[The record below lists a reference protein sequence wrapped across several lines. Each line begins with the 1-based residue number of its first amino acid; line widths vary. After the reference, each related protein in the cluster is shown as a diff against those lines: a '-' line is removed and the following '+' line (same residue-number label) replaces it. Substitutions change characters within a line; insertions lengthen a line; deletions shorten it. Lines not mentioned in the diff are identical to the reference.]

1 MRTAAIFFATAL
13 CLSAA
18 FSAPA
23 VASTP
28 SERRLVFDV
37 YLDDARIG
45 AHLFDLTDEGGEQ
58 VVRSQADF
66 EVKVLFFTAYSYEH
80 RNREV
85 WRDGCLQAIDSR
97 TDSNGERYAV
107 NGVSTPTGFEVRTVS
122 GEGRLDACVRT
133 FAYWDRALLDKPRL
147 LNSQTGEHVT
157 VTLRA
162 LDGTRLEIDGAQV
175 PVERY
180 ALSGDDIEI
189 VLYYASET
197 GQWMGLDSRL
207 DGGRTLQYR
216 RRDVPL
222 LSAAMDVPQ

>member
-1 MRTAAIFFATAL
+1 MRIAAIFCATAL

-18 FSAPA
+18 CSASA

-28 SERRLVFDV
+28 SERRLAFDV
-37 YLDDARIG
+37 YLDGERIG
-45 AHLFDLTDEGGEQ
+45 DHLFDLSDEGGKQ

-66 EVKVLFFTAYSYEH
+66 EVKVLFFTAFSYEH

-97 TDSNGERYAV
+97 TDSNGERYTV
-107 NGVSTPTGFEVRTVS
+107 NGTSTPTGFEVRTVS

-147 LNSQTGEHVT
+147 LNSQTGEHVM

-162 LDGTRLEIDGAQV
+162 LDGSRLEIDGAQL

-189 VLYYASET
+189 MLYYSSET
-197 GQWMGLDSRL
+197 GQWVGLDSRL
-207 DGGRTLQYR
+207 EGGRTLQYR
-216 RRDVPL
+216 RRGEPL
-222 LSAAMDVPQ
+222 LSAAMGVSQ

>member
-1 MRTAAIFFATAL
+1 MRTAAIFCATAL

-18 FSAPA
+18 YGAPA
-23 VASTP
+23 AASTP
-28 SERRLVFDV
+28 SERRLEFDV

-45 AHLFDLTDEGGEQ
+45 NHLFDLADEGGKQ

-66 EVKVLFFTAYSYEH
+66 EVKLLFFTAFSYEH

-107 NGVSTPTGFEVRTVS
+107 NGASTPTGFEVRTVS
-122 GEGRLDACVRT
+122 GEERLEACVGT
-133 FAYWDRALLDKPRL
+133 FAYWDRALLERPRL

-162 LDGTRLEIDGAQV
+162 LDGTRLEIDGVQL

-180 ALSGDDIEI
+180 ALSGEDIEI
-189 VLYYASET
+189 TLYYASGT
-197 GQWMGLDSRL
+197 GQWVALDSRL
-207 DGGRTLQYR
+207 EGGRTLQYR
-216 RRDVPL
+216 RRNVPS
-222 LSAAMDVPQ
+222 LSAALDVSQ